1 MIASCI
7 SNLSDFRMSLFDSSS
22 SEAELSKLHTADHNM
37 NSSASTEGKH
47 SAFPFPAFPQFPFLP
62 IPGLSQESLPTVP
75 LSLNLTGQLEEA
87 SPKSAES
94 ESPKS
99 SPTGN
104 IDIYILWQHFYKIVV
119 ADMYLAQK
127 FTYSRWI
134 CLKILICIQVIS
146 CHPRWDRFW
155 KLLTSEIPKIRGQKF
170 AIFEPK

>member
-1 MIASCI
+1 MSPLSPSNMACHADARQAVSFPRQNKQENYCCHLSVNMIASCI

-22 SEAELSKLHTADHNM
+22 SEAELSKLHNADHNM
-37 NSSASTEGKH
+37 NSSASTEGRH

-104 IDIYILWQHFYKIVV
+104 IDIYIL
-119 ADMYLAQK
+119 
-127 FTYSRWI
+127 
-134 CLKILICIQVIS
+134 
-146 CHPRWDRFW
+146 
-155 KLLTSEIPKIRGQKF
+155 
-170 AIFEPK
+170 